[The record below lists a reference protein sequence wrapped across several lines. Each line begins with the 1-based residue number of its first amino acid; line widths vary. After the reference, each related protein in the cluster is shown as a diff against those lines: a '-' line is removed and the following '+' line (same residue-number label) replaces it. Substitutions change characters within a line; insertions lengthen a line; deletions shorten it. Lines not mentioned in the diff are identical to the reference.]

1 MLYLENSYD
10 QFTFASTVTD
20 WITVTD
26 TESAAASGNSGL
38 GTRVWTPLKEAV
50 RLWAALPGNDLAEFD
65 ENGDGCVPLSLSLFV
80 LVPCPLPPVPLLS
93 VACVL
98 VGVLAGC
105 TASAR
110 RPCWPGCAR

>member
-26 TESAAASGNSGL
+26 TESATASGNSGL

-50 RLWAALPGNDLAEFD
+50 RLWAALTVTSGGSGGSGGSVEITQSDNTIFQDAS
-65 ENGDGCVPLSLSLFV
+65 GQV
-80 LVPCPLPPVPLLS
+80 LVDAS
-93 VACVL
+93 GQVL
-98 VGVLAGC
+98 VDAD
-105 TASAR
+105 ADSEQDMSNE
-110 RPCWPGCAR
+110 